1 MIINQKFR
9 KQLKDRGIKMGK
21 ETKLFKSE
29 ERKNRSDVSSFLH
42 QIADKIEEGHV
53 VLRQAGEEITLTPP
67 HNLILEIQVEDEDKK
82 SKGIQHSLEIEIKW
96 FDDDQSSGPLEL
108 A

>member
-1 MIINQKFR
+1 
-9 KQLKDRGIKMGK
+9 MGK

-29 ERKNRSDVSSFLH
+29 ERKHRTDVSAFFH
-42 QIADKIEEGHV
+42 QIADKIEEGRV
-53 VLRQAGEEITLTPP
+53 VLRKAGEEITLDLP
-67 HNLILEIQVEDEDKK
+67 HHLILEIQVEDEDKK
-82 SKGIQHSLEIEIKW
+82 TKGIQHSLEIEIKW

>member
-1 MIINQKFR
+1 
-9 KQLKDRGIKMGK
+9 MGK

-53 VLRQAGEEITLTPP
+53 VLRQAGEEITLKLP
-67 HNLILEIQVEDEDKK
+67 HNLILEIEVEDEDKK
-82 SKGIQHSLEIEIKW
+82 NKGIQHSLEIEIKW